1 MGRCDFDAPRAFD
14 RKKSLENRKNW
25 SQAFT
30 LFPTKKSYQREEA
43 LLLPKVIPQVKIRV
57 KRNTLN

>member
-1 MGRCDFDAPRAFD
+1 MRQERSIE
-14 RKKSLENRKNW
+14 KKSLENRKNW
-25 SQAFT
+25 SQAFN
-30 LFPTKKSYQREEA
+30 LFPTKKSYQREEV